1 LQLYIGCSGWFY
13 DAWLG
18 HFYPANLD
26 HKEFLKYYSHVF
38 EFVEIDSSFYRPPN
52 LFMTKRWA
60 SITPDNFRFTAKFP
74 RSITH
79 EKRLADPERQ
89 LRYFFDVMR
98 PLRRKLLALLL
109 QLPPS
114 LTAKEGLKKLE
125 GLIHML
131 DPDFRYAIEVRNR
144 SWFDNKNVYKL
155 LSDNNICLAWSQLD
169 TIQTPAELTSD
180 FAYLRFIGDRSI
192 DEKDF
197 GRIQKYRFKELRV
210 WSESVRRVKD
220 KAKFAVVAANN
231 HYAGFG
237 PATANSFR
245 KMVGLKEAVWEEMKQ
260 KRL

>member
-1 LQLYIGCSGWFY
+1 LQPYIGCSGWSY

-26 HKEFLKYYSHVF
+26 RKEFLKYYSQVF
-38 EFVEIDSSFYRPPN
+38 DFVEIDSSFYRPPN
-52 LFMTKRWA
+52 VFMTKRWA
-60 SITPDNFRFTAKFP
+60 SVTPDNFRFTAKFP

-79 EKRLADPERQ
+79 EKRLSEPDKE
-89 LRYFFDVMR
+89 LHYFFDVMR

-131 DPDFRYAIEVRNR
+131 EPDFRYAIEARHE
-144 SWFDNKNVYKL
+144 SWFDKDVYKL
-155 LSDNNICLAWSQLD
+155 LSDSNICLVWSQLD
-169 TIQTPAELTSD
+169 VIQTPAELTSD
-180 FAYLRFIGDRSI
+180 FLYLRFIGDRSI

-197 GRIQKYRFKELRV
+197 GIVQKDRLIELKK
-210 WSESVRRVKD
+210 WSDAINNAKD
-220 KAKFAVVAANN
+220 RANFAVVAANN

-245 KMVGLKEAVWEEMKQ
+245 KMLGLKEAVWEEMKQ